1 MPADARGLPALSTR
15 WQSGLVCDGRYS
27 PVPPGILSFTYNT
40 SMKTYLNQL
49 QQRLDQALALAR
61 SEQDEF
67 KRLERSI
74 DLIKTAL
81 QELRIF
87 LYNYIFR
94 DEAEQIWFFKEAKPK
109 LFSLLIYF
117 EAKLLI
123 GFRRP
128 WGNRKKLRGFLENEL
143 NYMEHFYDYNAEF
156 HLYHVTGQTRFDA
169 QYYTLKTEGT
179 VLDTDTLLLD
189 TDLKLSTG
197 YDLKVARILAYDR
210 LRKEICAELH
220 SLKRTPSWLLEF
232 TKIVPLRWTAPKNG
246 LVELIYSFAASEV
259 FNNGEVDIKQIT
271 VYFEQ
276 VFNVRLGNFYKT
288 FEKNRIRDGGMT
300 RFLDHLK
307 TELLKYIDKLNIFK
321 SKKDD

>member
-1 MPADARGLPALSTR
+1 MPADARGLPALSPIG
-15 WQSGLVCDGRYS
+15 SMGLYVTVGM
-27 PVPPGILSFTYNT
+27 PPPPRAETIDLHHPN
-40 SMKTYLNQL
+40 MKTFLNQL
-49 QQRLDQALALAR
+49 QQRLEQSLAVAQ

-67 KRLERSI
+67 KQLEQSI
-74 DLIKTAL
+74 IVVKAAL

-87 LYNYIFR
+87 LYNYQFR
-94 DEAEQIWFFKEAKPK
+94 DETEQIWFFKEAKPE
-109 LFSLLIYF
+109 LFSLLIYY
-117 EAKLLI
+117 ETKLLI
-123 GFRRP
+123 GMKRP

-169 QYYTLKTEGT
+169 QYYTLKTEGI

-210 LRKEICAELH
+210 LRKEICTELH
-220 SLKRTPSWLLEF
+220 TLKRTPSWLLEF
-232 TKIVPLRWTAPKNG
+232 TKIVPLRWTGPKNG

-288 FEKNRIRDGGMT
+288 FEKNRIREGGMT

-307 TELLKYIDKLNIFK
+307 TELIKYIDKLNIFK
-321 SKKDD
+321 GNQDE